1 MKFGP
6 VMFVS
11 AQIRWIIVR
20 QVKKMFKTTF
30 NFLVILPLSVIAKVV
45 LRTFW

>member
-20 QVKKMFKTTF
+20 QAKKMFKTTF
-30 NFLVILPLSVIAKVV
+30 NFRIYLGFSRVS
-45 LRTFW
+45 